1 MKQINALVL
10 ADIRSMAALVLEDEE
25 AARQQFLSRK
35 EQINTRQTT
44 EEQKQLRDG
53 KYRLAEL
60 EKLIPSIYEDKVLG
74 KISED
79 VCVSLLEK
87 YQAEQ
92 KALSEEVTAL
102 EAKLNAI
109 KQDENDV
116 DEFIKRLKKYT
127 DVQELTREMCLELI
141 EYITVDEYAKDRPRE
156 IHIYY
161 KLLEKPL
168 PHKKFLEVGK
178 DDESK
183 ETA

>member
-1 MKQINALVL
+1 
-10 ADIRSMAALVLEDEE
+10 MAALVLENEE
-25 AARQQFLSRK
+25 AARQQFLTKK
-35 EQINTRQTT
+35 EQINSRQTA
-44 EEQKQLRDG
+44 EGQKQLHNG

-74 KISED
+74 NIPED

-92 KALSEEVTAL
+92 KVLSGEVKQL
-102 EAKLNAI
+102 EAKLNAV
-109 KQDENDV
+109 KQDKEDV
-116 DEFIKRLKKYT
+116 DEFIKRPKKYT

-168 PHKKFLEVGK
+168 PHKKFLETDK
-178 DDESK
+178 SNSK

>member
-1 MKQINALVL
+1 MKDINALVL
-10 ADIRSMAALVLEDEE
+10 ADIRSMAVLVLEDEE
-25 AARQQFLSRK
+25 AARKQFLSKK
-35 EQINTRQTT
+35 EQINTRQTA

-60 EKLIPSIYEDKVLG
+60 KTLIPSIYEDKVLG
-74 KISED
+74 KIPED

-92 KALSEEVTAL
+92 KTLSEEVERL
-102 EAKLNAI
+102 EAKLNAV

-116 DEFIKRLKKYT
+116 YEFIKRLRKYT

-141 EYITVDEYAKDRPRE
+141 EYITVDEYTKDRPRE

-168 PHKKFLEVGK
+168 PHKKFLEVDKG
-178 DDESK
+178 DESK
-183 ETA
+183 KTA